1 MKRGVYMASKRAKEP
16 VARGIPVA
24 EGVRFEY
31 GDATAC
37 AVRNESKDIAVRV
50 RLESHS
56 LRNFLDRI
64 PFVRGILRLFGAF
77 ANFFSGL
84 RESELLK
91 PQEVVRGCAF
101 TRRFAKLFRT
111 RPQSIAAFLSALAIP
126 VILAAMMLGLP
137 MLVEALLL
145 TISGLPR
152 FATNAVCC
160 MFRVLGA
167 LLSVYMICRLRVL
180 NRLCMYRGAV
190 GKVLNAYEA
199 YGSNLT
205 HEEALLSSRLTDQSD
220 GAFLILV
227 MALSIIAF
235 ACVRTNG
242 LFVQLVYR
250 VGMILGIAAVSNEII
265 RPLENADPNS
275 ALFSLRA
282 PLTGLQ
288 HLFTIEPHNQMIEVA
303 VCAFRAACENDRS
316 EEG

>member
-1 MKRGVYMASKRAKEP
+1 MKRGIHMASKKAKDP
-16 VARGIPVA
+16 VVLGIPVA

-31 GDATAC
+31 GGATAC
-37 AVRNESKDIAVRV
+37 AVRNDSKDIAVRV
-50 RLESHS
+50 RQEGHF
-56 LRNFLDRI
+56 LRNLLGRI
-64 PFVRGILRLFGAF
+64 PLVRGISRLLGAF

-84 RESELLK
+84 KESEALK
-91 PQEVVRGCAF
+91 PQEAVRGSASI
-101 TRRFAKLFRT
+101 RQFAKLFRT
-111 RPQSIAAFLSALAIP
+111 RPQSISALLSALAIP
-126 VILAAMMLGLP
+126 VILFAMVLGLP
-137 MLVEALLL
+137 ALVERLLL
-145 TISGLPR
+145 AIPGLPR

-180 NRLCMYRGAV
+180 NRLCMYRGAA

-199 YGSNLT
+199 YGANLT
-205 HEEALLSSRLTDQSD
+205 HEEALLSSRLTDRSD

-235 ACVRTNG
+235 ACVRTDG
-242 LFVQLVYR
+242 LLAQLAYR
-250 VGMILGIAAVSNEII
+250 VGMILSIAAVSNELIL
-265 RPLENADPNS
+265 PLENADPNS
-275 ALFSLRA
+275 ALVGLRA

-316 EEG
+316 GED